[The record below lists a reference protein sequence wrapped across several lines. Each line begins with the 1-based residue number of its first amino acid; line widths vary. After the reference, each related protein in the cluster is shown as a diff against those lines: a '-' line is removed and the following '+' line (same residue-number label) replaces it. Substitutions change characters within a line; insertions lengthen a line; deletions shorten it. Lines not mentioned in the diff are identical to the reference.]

1 MTVLYILVP
10 IAVLLVIVAIW
21 VFTWAVNSGQ
31 YDDLDGPAHSILFDD
46 DDPAHLAAQRGEE
59 EPQEGEPRAAVGQ
72 TTDAKPG
79 ARSEPGADDQGSP
92 RT

>member
-10 IAVLLVIVAIW
+10 IAVVLVIIAIW

-46 DDPAHLAAQRGEE
+46 EDPAHLAAQPKSEQNT
-59 EPQEGEPRAAVGQ
+59 QETAPNP
-72 TTDAKPG
+72 DDDKPD
-79 ARSEPGADDQGSP
+79 RPS
-92 RT
+92 